1 LVIKKK
7 VNFPTL
13 SILAISIA
21 NIIPTISAEAEA
33 VDFEIL
39 QDTKLAFDVNTR
51 IATVA
56 SKHVK

>member
-21 NIIPTISAEAEA
+21 NITPTISAEA
-33 VDFEIL
+33 VDFKIM

-51 IATVA
+51 VANLA